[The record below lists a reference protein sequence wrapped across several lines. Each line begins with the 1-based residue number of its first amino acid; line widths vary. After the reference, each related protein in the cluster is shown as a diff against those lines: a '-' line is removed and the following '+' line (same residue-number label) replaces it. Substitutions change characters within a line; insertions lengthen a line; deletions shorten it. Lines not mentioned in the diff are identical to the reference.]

1 MKPSDSHPYA
11 GLPDSAFW
19 KTAVTMPELADFDP
33 VTDVP
38 FKISAKDRVATAG
51 SCFAQHISRALL
63 AENIRFVQ
71 TEIADGIDGP
81 DLPVYSARYGNIYT
95 CRQLF
100 QLFERAYGLFAPRHV
115 AWRRPDGRYVDPF
128 RPNEFPRGFA
138 TADEVAVAG
147 RQHLAAVRTV
157 FETCDVLVFTL
168 GLTEV
173 WLDDTDGSA
182 VPLPPG
188 VVASPADPSVV
199 FSPTNLSVDELS
211 DDLLAFIDAM
221 RRINPRVRFVL
232 TVSPVPIIATFEQRH
247 VIVSSACTKAVL
259 RVVADRV
266 SRERRDVLY
275 FPSYEMIV
283 THPKARYFDANDRAI
298 KAEGVAA
305 VMKVFRDRILDR
317 GHARVAP
324 GKRRELSEDVA
335 PPAFTP
341 ETVLEAE
348 FKDVVCD
355 ETMLV
360 PDAAA

>member
-1 MKPSDSHPYA
+1 MEPSASHPYA

-33 VTDVP
+33 ITDIP
-38 FKISAKDRVATAG
+38 FRISAEDRVATAG

-71 TEIADGIDGP
+71 TEIADEIDGP

-95 CRQLF
+95 CRQLL
-100 QLFERAYGLFAPRHV
+100 QLFERAYGLFVPRHV

-138 TADEVAVAG
+138 TADDGAVAR
-147 RQHLAAVRTV
+147 RQHLAAVRDG

-168 GLTEV
+168 GRTEV
-173 WLDDTDGSA
+173 WLDGTDGSA

-211 DDLLAFIDAM
+211 DDLLAFIDAI
-221 RRINPRVRFVL
+221 RRINPRIRFVL

-247 VIVSSACTKAVL
+247 VIVSSACTKAIL

-266 SRERRDVLY
+266 SRARRNVLY

-283 THPKARYFDANDRAI
+283 THPKARYFEKNDRAI
-298 KAEGVAA
+298 KPEGVAA
-305 VMKVFRDRILDR
+305 VMKVFRERILDK
-317 GHARVAP
+317 GHTR
-324 GKRRELSEDVA
+324 LA
-335 PPAFTP
+335 PPVALELPEDATP
-341 ETVLEAE
+341 APLTIATPLEAE

-355 ETMLV
+355 ETMLAPGV
-360 PDAAA
+360 AA